1 MWLIRLA
8 FVAALCFYSVAQQ
21 HLNIQNPT
29 TAFDIIEELRILR
42 NSEEERRKRIA
53 KHDTELATLKSELDP
68 VRRYCDC
75 WSTDND
81 ELPGLKRAGDP
92 HMPQLS
98 ENRIQKGRAF

>member
-53 KHDTELATLKSELDP
+53 KHDT
-68 VRRYCDC
+68 
-75 WSTDND
+75 
-81 ELPGLKRAGDP
+81 
-92 HMPQLS
+92 
-98 ENRIQKGRAF
+98 